1 MILAA
6 PLVIPFAEAI
16 GLSVATLGIAKASDM
31 VNEYIQENPEQS
43 MKIFQMI
50 MPSQGIANILKNK
63 SSDEEVEEDVEVEE
77 VDTRDLTRA
86 EKAKMMKELAKSGGG
101 NMREKMK
108 KGYEEIIQ
116 PGESDRELD
125 DAEDRYDGGVED
137 APKPKFDYKKFFK
150 KRYANGGGVGSMM
163 KPKRGLVNEPGGYA
177 GLTTQQEALLYL
189 QLQND
194 PEFQTG
200 FYKST
205 PELSF
210 EDFYKAP
217 TGPLRYVDEVEGSSS
232 YFDENLD
239 GLKFEPKG
247 PLRDL
252 DEDRTIGI
260 IDSLNTKDPSG
271 ELSSNYID
279 RIKTTSDGG
288 IYETIQ
294 ANTPKF
300 AEFQQTPISEI
311 DVTPANFKNLKSTNK
326 KGVYGYTTLPGISPP
341 EYGTKFQTENN
352 PIYLNKNLADFITTK
367 PMSPANQFPLYSD
380 EAAQLGFYGAKPADI
395 LNQAVDT
402 IQHEYAHN
410 ITKYPQFKNVMKNTM
425 DAGIP
430 SGLQLK
436 GKPGDGISK
445 HDKEEL
451 FIRALD
457 IERRLQKDG
466 NLMSPNVDI
475 DLSYMNQVLDKKYK
489 NLNNNGQSMAIQYL
503 NAVKPQVKDYFNVIN
518 QQGQL
523 ANTAAKARAA
533 NPNVYASS
541 DAQGFTS
548 GGGGFASQNTGTNSN
563 FSNKTGKGRTGYD
576 GGGRVGLFMGGSP
589 LDGQALAIY
598 NSMNAYG
605 FDDQAIANAL
615 TEQGLYTAPGDS
627 TPDTPD
633 TTPGN
638 TMGLQTGSDNFSVY
652 NPDPNSIKPFKPMGA
667 NFQNQKPNAFSTG
680 IAKMMDNPVMK
691 TLGFAMNP
699 PLAFAKGILSKA
711 GSMMPVNERS
721 IFENLA
727 GNQGVRVDDIGRIVN
742 TGKYNTPEGV
752 MAGYNLNQVTDKTFD
767 KRTDRIE
774 KTLSEKYGL
783 TAEEIEDVKAGTYT
797 GKKGF
802 NTTMGTTTNLFSQLR
817 NILSAKNTILG
828 QQNIAAQ
835 MAKQQREAK
844 AAADALAIQQSGL
857 TDLGNIQKIQQ
868 YTGQPLSDYR
878 MSRPASE
885 RNYTGGSTNSNP
897 STPGAQDGFSNKSG
911 MGRTGYSDGGLVT
924 MFKEK
929 R

>member
-1 MILAA
+1 MADYDYGQLIDDFELGVDVMPDEDLTTYIERRRREFESKADGG
-6 PLVIPFAEAI
+6 AI
-16 GLSVATLGIAKASDM
+16 GIEIL
-31 VNEYIQENPEQS
+31 
-43 MKIFQMI
+43 FQ
-50 MPSQGIANILKNK
+50 
-63 SSDEEVEEDVEVEE
+63 D
-77 VDTRDLTRA
+77 
-86 EKAKMMKELAKSGGG
+86 KM
-101 NMREKMK
+101 
-108 KGYEEIIQ
+108 
-116 PGESDRELD
+116 
-125 DAEDRYDGGVED
+125 
-137 APKPKFDYKKFFK
+137 
-150 KRYANGGGVGSMM
+150 ANGGRAGYVSGGAALKLLEKGKEGIASLYNAGKGKFDEFVETMSQSKKPTELIDESIQVTKEMREGPITIKMLEDMNPDTVKKLLRSEEIGLYGSQR
-163 KPKRGLVNEPGGYA
+163 P
-177 GLTTQQEALLYL
+177 EALIAADMIKRFTKADGTIDYERA
-189 QLQND
+189 
-194 PEFQTG
+194 EFILNR
-200 FYKST
+200 K
-205 PELSF
+205 
-210 EDFYKAP
+210 
-217 TGPLRYVDEVEGSSS
+217 
-232 YFDENLD
+232 
-239 GLKFEPKG
+239 LKGNES
-247 PLRDL
+247 L
-252 DEDRTIGI
+252 DELLEI
-260 IDSLNTKDPSG
+260 
-271 ELSSNYID
+271 EF
-279 RIKTTSDGG
+279 TTRPDKIPDQG
-288 IYETIQ
+288 
-294 ANTPKF
+294 
-300 AEFQQTPISEI
+300 
-311 DVTPANFKNLKSTNK
+311 
-326 KGVYGYTTLPGISPP
+326 
-341 EYGTKFQTENN
+341 
-352 PIYLNKNLADFITTK
+352 LAD
-367 PMSPANQFPLYSD
+367 
-380 EAAQLGFYGAKPADI
+380 
-395 LNQAVDT
+395 
-402 IQHEYAHN
+402 
-410 ITKYPQFKNVMKNTM
+410 
-425 DAGIP
+425 
-430 SGLQLK
+430 
-436 GKPGDGISK
+436 
-445 HDKEEL
+445 
-451 FIRALD
+451 
-457 IERRLQKDG
+457 
-466 NLMSPNVDI
+466 
-475 DLSYMNQVLDKKYK
+475 
-489 NLNNNGQSMAIQYL
+489 
-503 NAVKPQVKDYFNVIN
+503 
-518 QQGQL
+518 
-523 ANTAAKARAA
+523 
-533 NPNVYASS
+533 
-541 DAQGFTS
+541 
-548 GGGGFASQNTGTNSN
+548 
-563 FSNKTGKGRTGYD
+563 
-576 GGGRVGLFMGGSP
+576 GGRVGLFMGGDP
-589 LDGQALAIY
+589 LTGQALSIY

-911 MGRTGYSDGGLVT
+911 MGRTGYSDGGLAT
-924 MFKEK
+924 MFT
-929 R
+929 RRR

>member
-1 MILAA
+1 MAS
-6 PLVIPFAEAI
+6 EEYKESD
-16 GLSVATLGIAKASDM
+16 LS
-31 VNEYIQENPEQS
+31 
-43 MKIFQMI
+43 KIVKRLM
-50 MPSQGIANILKNK
+50 
-63 SSDEEVEEDVEVEE
+63 DEEGFEFGEAV
-77 VDTRDLTRA
+77 
-86 EKAKMMKELAKSGGG
+86 KEAMEQTK
-101 NMREKMK
+101 NF
-108 KGYEEIIQ
+108 
-116 PGESDRELD
+116 ES
-125 DAEDRYDGGVED
+125 
-137 APKPKFDYKKFFK
+137 K
-150 KRYANGGGVGSMM
+150 ANGGSIGIEVLFTDKMKNGGRAGSTM

-177 GLTTQQEALLYL
+177 GLTTQQIALLNL

-200 FYKST
+200 YYKAT
-205 PELSF
+205 PELEF
-210 EDFYKAP
+210 QDFYKAP
-217 TGPLRYVDEVEGSSS
+217 TGPLGYVNEVKGSSS

-252 DEDRTIGI
+252 DQDRTMGI
-260 IDSLNTKDPSG
+260 INALDIKDPSG
-271 ELSSNYID
+271 ELGFNYMD
-279 RIKTTSDGG
+279 RIKATPDGG
-288 IYETIQ
+288 IYETMQ
-294 ANTPKF
+294 TNTPKF
-300 AEFQQTPISEI
+300 AEFQQIPEDQITKDMTP
-311 DVTPANFKNLKSTNK
+311 TNFKNLGSTVRKVN
-326 KGVYGYTTLPGISPP
+326 GQEVYGYTTLPDISPS
-341 EYGTKFQTENN
+341 EYGTKFQTETN
-352 PIYLNKNLADFITTK
+352 PVYLNKDLAEFITTK
-367 PMSPANQFPLYSD
+367 PMSPANQLPLYSD
-380 EAAQLGFYGAKPADI
+380 KVAQLGFYGAKPVD
-395 LNQAVDT
+395 LMNQAIDT
-402 IQHEYAHN
+402 VQHEYTHN
-410 ITKYPQFKNVMKNTM
+410 ITKFPEFADVIKKTM

-445 HDKEEL
+445 YDKEEL
-451 FIRALD
+451 FTRAID
-457 IERRLQKDG
+457 IERRFNKDG
-466 NLMSPNVDI
+466 TLNSPNVENDI
-475 DLSYMNQVLDKKYK
+475 AFMNQVLNKKYR
-489 NLNNNGQSMAIQYL
+489 NLNKDGQSMAIQYL
-503 NAVKPQVKDYFNVIN
+503 NAIRPQVKDYFNVIN
-518 QQGQL
+518 QRAT
-523 ANTAAKARAA
+523 ANRARTA
-533 NPNVYASS
+533 NPDVYASA
-541 DAQGFTS
+541 DKQGFTD
-548 GGGGFASQNTGTNSN
+548 GKGGGFGSKSTGTNEA
-563 FSNKTGKGRTGYD
+563 FGNKTGRGRTGYD
-576 GGGRVGLFMGGSP
+576 DGGRVGLFMGGP
-589 LDGQALAIY
+589 ALEGQALSIY

-615 TEQGLYTAPGDS
+615 QEQGLYTPGDS

-633 TTPGN
+633 TTIQPV
-638 TMGLQTGSDNFSVY
+638 GLQTGSDNFSPY

-699 PLAFAKGILSKA
+699 ALGFAKGILSKA

-783 TAEEIEDVKAGTYT
+783 TAEEIEEVKAGTYT

-817 NILSAKNTILG
+817 NILSAKDTILG

-878 MSRPASE
+878 MSRPSSE

-897 STPGAQDGFSNKSG
+897 STPGAQDSFSNKSG
-911 MGRTGYSDGGLVT
+911 MGRTGYSEGGLAT
-924 MFKEK
+924 MFT
-929 R
+929 RRR

>member
-1 MILAA
+1 MASEEYKESDLSKIVKRLMDEEGFEFGEAVKEA
-6 PLVIPFAEAI
+6 MEQTKKFESKADGGAI
-16 GLSVATLGIAKASDM
+16 GIEIL
-31 VNEYIQENPEQS
+31 
-43 MKIFQMI
+43 FQ
-50 MPSQGIANILKNK
+50 
-63 SSDEEVEEDVEVEE
+63 D
-77 VDTRDLTRA
+77 
-86 EKAKMMKELAKSGGG
+86 KM
-101 NMREKMK
+101 
-108 KGYEEIIQ
+108 
-116 PGESDRELD
+116 
-125 DAEDRYDGGVED
+125 
-137 APKPKFDYKKFFK
+137 
-150 KRYANGGGVGSMM
+150 ANGGRAGYVSGGAALKLLEKGKEGIASLYSAGKGKFDEFVETMSQSKKPTELIDESIQVTKEMREGPITIKMLEDMNPDTVKKLLRSEEIGLYGSQR
-163 KPKRGLVNEPGGYA
+163 P
-177 GLTTQQEALLYL
+177 EALIAADMIKRFTKADGTINYERA
-189 QLQND
+189 
-194 PEFQTG
+194 EFILNR
-200 FYKST
+200 K
-205 PELSF
+205 
-210 EDFYKAP
+210 
-217 TGPLRYVDEVEGSSS
+217 
-232 YFDENLD
+232 
-239 GLKFEPKG
+239 LKGNES
-247 PLRDL
+247 L
-252 DEDRTIGI
+252 DELLEI
-260 IDSLNTKDPSG
+260 
-271 ELSSNYID
+271 EF
-279 RIKTTSDGG
+279 TTRPDKIPDQG
-288 IYETIQ
+288 
-294 ANTPKF
+294 
-300 AEFQQTPISEI
+300 
-311 DVTPANFKNLKSTNK
+311 
-326 KGVYGYTTLPGISPP
+326 
-341 EYGTKFQTENN
+341 
-352 PIYLNKNLADFITTK
+352 LAD
-367 PMSPANQFPLYSD
+367 
-380 EAAQLGFYGAKPADI
+380 
-395 LNQAVDT
+395 
-402 IQHEYAHN
+402 
-410 ITKYPQFKNVMKNTM
+410 
-425 DAGIP
+425 
-430 SGLQLK
+430 
-436 GKPGDGISK
+436 
-445 HDKEEL
+445 
-451 FIRALD
+451 
-457 IERRLQKDG
+457 
-466 NLMSPNVDI
+466 
-475 DLSYMNQVLDKKYK
+475 
-489 NLNNNGQSMAIQYL
+489 
-503 NAVKPQVKDYFNVIN
+503 
-518 QQGQL
+518 
-523 ANTAAKARAA
+523 
-533 NPNVYASS
+533 
-541 DAQGFTS
+541 
-548 GGGGFASQNTGTNSN
+548 
-563 FSNKTGKGRTGYD
+563 
-576 GGGRVGLFMGGSP
+576 GGRVGLFMGGDP
-589 LDGQALAIY
+589 LTGQALSIY

-742 TGKYNTPEGV
+742 TGKYNTPENV

-924 MFKEK
+924 MFKET

>member
-1 MILAA
+1 MADYDYGQLIDDFELGVDVMPEEDLTAYIERRRREFESKA
-6 PLVIPFAEAI
+6 DGGAI
-16 GLSVATLGIAKASDM
+16 GIEIL
-31 VNEYIQENPEQS
+31 
-43 MKIFQMI
+43 FQ
-50 MPSQGIANILKNK
+50 
-63 SSDEEVEEDVEVEE
+63 D
-77 VDTRDLTRA
+77 
-86 EKAKMMKELAKSGGG
+86 KM
-101 NMREKMK
+101 
-108 KGYEEIIQ
+108 
-116 PGESDRELD
+116 
-125 DAEDRYDGGVED
+125 
-137 APKPKFDYKKFFK
+137 
-150 KRYANGGGVGSMM
+150 ANGGRAGYVSGGAALKLLEKGKEGIASLYNAGKGKFDEFVETMSQSKKPTELIDESIQVTKEMREGPITIKMLEDMNPDTVKKLLRSEEIGLYGSQR
-163 KPKRGLVNEPGGYA
+163 P
-177 GLTTQQEALLYL
+177 EALIAADMIKRFTKADGTIDYERA
-189 QLQND
+189 
-194 PEFQTG
+194 EFILNR
-200 FYKST
+200 K
-205 PELSF
+205 
-210 EDFYKAP
+210 
-217 TGPLRYVDEVEGSSS
+217 
-232 YFDENLD
+232 
-239 GLKFEPKG
+239 LKGNES
-247 PLRDL
+247 L
-252 DEDRTIGI
+252 DELLEI
-260 IDSLNTKDPSG
+260 
-271 ELSSNYID
+271 EF
-279 RIKTTSDGG
+279 TTRPDKIPDQG
-288 IYETIQ
+288 
-294 ANTPKF
+294 
-300 AEFQQTPISEI
+300 
-311 DVTPANFKNLKSTNK
+311 
-326 KGVYGYTTLPGISPP
+326 
-341 EYGTKFQTENN
+341 
-352 PIYLNKNLADFITTK
+352 LAD
-367 PMSPANQFPLYSD
+367 
-380 EAAQLGFYGAKPADI
+380 
-395 LNQAVDT
+395 
-402 IQHEYAHN
+402 
-410 ITKYPQFKNVMKNTM
+410 
-425 DAGIP
+425 
-430 SGLQLK
+430 
-436 GKPGDGISK
+436 
-445 HDKEEL
+445 
-451 FIRALD
+451 
-457 IERRLQKDG
+457 
-466 NLMSPNVDI
+466 
-475 DLSYMNQVLDKKYK
+475 
-489 NLNNNGQSMAIQYL
+489 
-503 NAVKPQVKDYFNVIN
+503 
-518 QQGQL
+518 
-523 ANTAAKARAA
+523 
-533 NPNVYASS
+533 
-541 DAQGFTS
+541 
-548 GGGGFASQNTGTNSN
+548 
-563 FSNKTGKGRTGYD
+563 
-576 GGGRVGLFMGGSP
+576 GGRVGLFMGGDP
-589 LDGQALAIY
+589 LTGQALSIY

-911 MGRTGYSDGGLVT
+911 MGRTGYSDGGLAT

>member
-6 PLVIPFAEAI
+6 PLVIPFAEAVGI
-16 GLSVATLGIAKASDM
+16 SIATLGMAKAADM
-31 VNEYIQENPEQS
+31 VNDYIQENPEES
-43 MKIFQMI
+43 MKILSTI
-50 MPSQGIANILKNK
+50 VPNIGIGQIFANKED
-63 SSDEEVEEDVEVEE
+63 SGDDEEVEVEE
-77 VDTRDLTRA
+77 DTRS
-86 EKAKMMKELAKSGGG
+86 KKEIVL
-101 NMREKMK
+101 
-108 KGYEEIIQ
+108 
-116 PGESDRELD
+116 
-125 DAEDRYDGGVED
+125 
-137 APKPKFDYKKFFK
+137 
-150 KRYANGGGVGSMM
+150 
-163 KPKRGLVNEPGGYA
+163 
-177 GLTTQQEALLYL
+177 
-189 QLQND
+189 
-194 PEFQTG
+194 
-200 FYKST
+200 
-205 PELSF
+205 
-210 EDFYKAP
+210 
-217 TGPLRYVDEVEGSSS
+217 
-232 YFDENLD
+232 
-239 GLKFEPKG
+239 
-247 PLRDL
+247 
-252 DEDRTIGI
+252 
-260 IDSLNTKDPSG
+260 G
-271 ELSSNYID
+271 ELGKD
-279 RIKTTSDGG
+279 
-288 IYETIQ
+288 
-294 ANTPKF
+294 
-300 AEFQQTPISEI
+300 
-311 DVTPANFKNLKSTNK
+311 
-326 KGVYGYTTLPGISPP
+326 KG
-341 EYGTKFQTENN
+341 N
-352 PIYLNKNLADFITTK
+352 
-367 PMSPANQFPLYSD
+367 YSD
-380 EAAQLGFYGAKPADI
+380 EDAEG
-395 LNQAVDT
+395 
-402 IQHEYAHN
+402 
-410 ITKYPQFKNVMKNTM
+410 KY
-425 DAGIP
+425 
-430 SGLQLK
+430 S
-436 GKPGDGISK
+436 SK
-445 HDKEEL
+445 RGRI
-451 FIRALD
+451 IRALED
-457 IERRLQKDG
+457 AGKVNPDREY
-466 NLMSPNVDI
+466 NPE
-475 DLSYMNQVLDKKYK
+475 KKY
-489 NLNNNGQSMAIQYL
+489 
-503 NAVKPQVKDYFNVIN
+503 
-518 QQGQL
+518 QGYKRFIRPK
-523 ANTAAKARAA
+523 KA
-533 NPNVYASS
+533 
-541 DAQGFTS
+541 
-548 GGGGFASQNTGTNSN
+548 
-563 FSNKTGKGRTGYD
+563 D
-576 GGGRVGLFMGGSP
+576 GGAIGIEVLFEEKNPRQGLFMGGP
-589 LDGQALAIY
+589 ALEGQALSIY